1 VAGRPPKGLPAT
13 GVPYLFIANAYR
25 LPFQAPANSAVPETA
40 AAEATHVPISELHTV
55 ASVDRFSLITLIVAL
70 LLPRKS

>member
-1 VAGRPPKGLPAT
+1 
-13 GVPYLFIANAYR
+13 
-25 LPFQAPANSAVPETA
+25 VPETA